1 MTLVLTF
8 FLNAALNF
16 ATGLAV
22 AAVLG
27 PQEFGQF
34 AVASMIAIVL
44 STSLFDWLR
53 LSATRHY
60 SEHARITHPD
70 LRSSLDSVY
79 LVGGLLLAA
88 CVLIVTTFGLTPW
101 LSAML
106 VVAVAATSF
115 ATGQFEYWSAL
126 ARARFLDKTY
136 IQLVVCKNVLALAL
150 MVIAGRV
157 FHSTISVLAALTLSI
172 VIAIASVWPRLRDS
186 NARLA
191 LAKSDRIFG
200 FAKYGVPIVV
210 ANVFY
215 QIIILANRWALAAQ
229 LGYGDAGQLSLPTDV
244 TIRIF
249 LSLGAGFDVFL
260 FQNAMRLEA
269 TQGVPA
275 AKRQIAKN
283 MVFVVAALLPAAAGY
298 AVVLPFFE
306 ALFVPSAYRGL
317 FSQVSLV
324 LIPGVLSFCL
334 AQFAFGPVLQLAHR
348 TGPLV
353 FAAVAG
359 AACDVV
365 LLVSLP
371 PGSGPVAFAIVHSVS
386 LLVSSVAVGFYA
398 FRLRD
403 CIPSLRDLAAI
414 VIATGLM
421 VASIWPL
428 RTIGLP
434 WLALSSSIVIG
445 GIVYAA
451 SVLVFNVADLR
462 NSLTLQLRALGM
474 FAK

>member
-27 PQEFGQF
+27 PEEFGQF

-60 SEHARITHPD
+60 SENARVTHPD

-79 LVGGLLLAA
+79 LAGGLLLAA
-88 CVLIVTTFGLTPW
+88 GVLIVTSFGLTPW

-106 VVAVAATSF
+106 VAVVAATSF

-157 FHSTISVLAALTLSI
+157 FHSTIWVLAASALSI

-186 NARLA
+186 NARLG
-191 LAKSDRIFG
+191 LAKSGRIFD
-200 FAKYGVPIVV
+200 FAKYGIPIVV

-215 QIIILANRWALAAQ
+215 QIIVLANRWVLAAQ
-229 LGYGDAGQLSLPTDV
+229 LGYGEAGQLSLPTDV

-260 FQNAMRLEA
+260 FQNAMRLES
-269 TQGVPA
+269 TQGAAA

-306 ALFVPSAYRGL
+306 ALFVPLAYRGM
-317 FSQVSLV
+317 FSQVSLA

-371 PGSGPVAFAIVHSVS
+371 RGSGPVAFAMVHSAS
-386 LLVSSVAVGFYA
+386 LLVSSIVVGLYA

-403 CIPSLRDLAAI
+403 CVPPLRDLAAI
-414 VIATGLM
+414 LIATGMM
-421 VASIWPL
+421 VVAIWPL
-428 RTIGLP
+428 RMIGLP
-434 WLALSSSIVIG
+434 WFALPSSIIIG
-445 GIVYAA
+445 GIVYVA
-451 SVLVFNVADLR
+451 SILVLNVADLR
-462 NSLTLQLRALGM
+462 NSLTIQLRAMGM